1 MTQEKRVALVT
12 GASGGIGGAIA
23 RTLKARGAKLALS
36 GTRAEALQALAD
48 ELGGAE
54 ILPCRLDVADEV
66 EALVPALDQSRQ
78 GLADAQ
84 AALAALPEVRPL
96 PGPAAPVP
104 LPGAPATEP
113 FRVVLPPA
121 ERLGVWWA
129 WSFVPRALTLVW
141 WGRQQTD
148 GA

>member
-1 MTQEKRVALVT
+1 MSSHASLVCSGALKGWRQLPFSWRARLLAWPGALTFLSLLAVLLGAQQHPPDPQPRLTAAPVA
-12 GASGGIGGAIA
+12 
-23 RTLKARGAKLALS
+23 
-36 GTRAEALQALAD
+36 
-48 ELGGAE
+48 
-54 ILPCRLDVADEV
+54 P
-66 EALVPALDQSRQ
+66 
-78 GLADAQ
+78 
-84 AALAALPEVRPL
+84 ALPEVRPL

>member
-1 MTQEKRVALVT
+1 MGAGPARVEAQVDDPALVV
-12 GASGGIGGAIA
+12 GRQLPRRQRLGRERKDLAEPEPQVMGEGGG
-23 RTLKARGAKLALS
+23 
-36 GTRAEALQALAD
+36 D
-48 ELGGAE
+48 LG
-54 ILPCRLDVADEV
+54 
-66 EALVPALDQSRQ
+66 LVLDQQ
-78 GLADAQ
+78 DGDG
-84 AALAALPEVRPL
+84 AAGEVRARRGKEP
-96 PGPAAPVP
+96 APVP